1 LCTGWCP
8 NLAHTRL
15 VLALC
20 HEIHCRGPI
29 WILTDE
35 CVSVRFRMEEQRR
48 LIEQLQS
55 DNSALREVKRS
66 KDEAISRLL
75 NELRAS
81 EEARGEA
88 EAKTNATSL
97 ESERNWHQRELYVQ
111 RGRNRKLQDMVEAK
125 DVCIAELLELL
136 TLATQA

>member
-1 LCTGWCP
+1 MG
-8 NLAHTRL
+8 
-15 VLALC
+15 
-20 HEIHCRGPI
+20 
-29 WILTDE
+29 
-35 CVSVRFRMEEQRR
+35 VSVLCRMEEQRR
-48 LIEQLQS
+48 VIEQLQS
-55 DNSALREVKRS
+55 DNSSLREVKRS

-97 ESERNWHQRELYVQ
+97 ESERNWHQRELFVQ

-125 DVCIAELLELL
+125 DACIAELLELL